1 MDLESVIVSMITQT
15 HKDSHVFHIQILDY
29 SVYKKGRSSGGEYI
43 GHKLRMKMTD
53 PTVALSSP
61 VSLE

>member
-29 SVYKKGRSSGGEYI
+29 SVYKKGSSSGGEYI
-43 GHKLRMKMTD
+43 GYEIRKKITGGEKEL
-53 PTVALSSP
+53 LST
-61 VSLE
+61 